1 MAFRKT
7 NGIVSA
13 DGDPVVEADVVMT
26 AAALGLA
33 ALHIATT
40 KSPIQFDM
48 DPLEKDPA
56 KVTFLQEAVSRMDAA
71 VAAYLA
77 KEGEMSGYVKAGTS
91 PGYDPGAVIMGV

>member
-13 DGDPVVEADVVMT
+13 GGDPLVEADVIMT

-48 DPLEKDPA
+48 DPLEASKGPA
-56 KVTFLQEAVSRMDAA
+56 KVTRLQEVVSRMD
-71 VAAYLA
+71 VAAA
-77 KEGEMSGYVKAGTS
+77 R
-91 PGYDPGAVIMGV
+91 